1 MTSNRHS
8 STLTKKLRELKSSMI
23 TFGKRL
29 GTVEAE
35 FQEFKMSIEQ
45 AANFL
50 IKQIQNYSAVKIKHA
65 QETYEKTISIL
76 NFKI

>member
-1 MTSNRHS
+1 
-8 STLTKKLRELKSSMI
+8 
-23 TFGKRL
+23 
-29 GTVEAE
+29 
-35 FQEFKMSIEQ
+35 MSIEQ